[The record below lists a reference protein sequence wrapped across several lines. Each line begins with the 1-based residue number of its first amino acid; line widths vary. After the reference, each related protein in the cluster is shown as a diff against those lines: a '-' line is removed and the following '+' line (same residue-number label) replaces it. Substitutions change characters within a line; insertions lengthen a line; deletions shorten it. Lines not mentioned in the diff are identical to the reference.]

1 MTINMNLYDIAS
13 INEGVLDV
21 RNLPKVNKSADTKRL
36 VIDTYIKEFLSSST
50 SLQDFQTLLS

>member
-21 RNLPKVNKSADTKRL
+21 RNIPKVNLTKGE
-36 VIDTYIKEFLSSST
+36 VIDSYIKEFLSSST
-50 SLQDFQTLLS
+50 SLQDFQTQLS